1 MYIEKNLDP
10 GKKVSVVNW
19 NDFKLALL
27 FHRNHRGATRQVV
40 IFIYYMEIVVYTY
53 IKKSQ

>member
-27 FHRNHRGATRQVV
+27 FHRNHRGATRQGV